1 MAEEQKNEEFIRNLA
16 EDYKN
21 ILEEK
26 DKKINKLA
34 RQHNYLFKILC
45 VVYSIFR
52 QLDAAFDKIEFPDNS
67 IFKAIHDMVEYGRA
81 EASRGIHN
89 YLPEEESSSDE
100 V

>member
-1 MAEEQKNEEFIRNLA
+1 MAEEQNEEFIRNLA

-81 EASRGIHN
+81 ESSRGLHN
-89 YLPEEESSSDE
+89 YLPEEESSCDE

>member
-1 MAEEQKNEEFIRNLA
+1 MEEEKNEEFIRNLA

-26 DKKINKLA
+26 DKKIRKLA
-34 RQHNYLFKILC
+34 RQHNHLFKILC

-52 QLDAAFDKIEFPDNS
+52 QLDAAFDKIEFPVNS

-81 EASRGIHN
+81 EASRGIHG
-89 YLPEEESSSDE
+89 YLPEEEESGDE
-100 V
+100 L